1 MRGRALVASLA
12 LLAAC
17 AAPGPREVLVGTDL
31 CEHCHMTV
39 ADPRFVAQ
47 LVTTT
52 GKVLVYDD
60 AGCLATAL
68 NDAVVAGD
76 RVGSLWVTD
85 FLSPAGLLEAPTA
98 WFVRAPSLSTP
109 MASGLAAVGSAA
121 QADSLAAALGGE
133 VLRWDAVRTI
143 PHGH

>member
-1 MRGRALVASLA
+1 MRRLSLTVL
-12 LLAAC
+12 LLASC

-39 ADPRFVAQ
+39 ADPRFVSQ

-76 RVGSLWVTD
+76 QVGSLWVTN
-85 FLSPAGLLEAPTA
+85 FLSPAGLLEAPDA
-98 WFVRAPSLSTP
+98 WFVRAPTLSTP

-121 QADSLAAALGGE
+121 QADSLATALGGE
-133 VLRWDAVRTI
+133 ILRWDAVRST

>member
-1 MRGRALVASLA
+1 MRVLLGTAL

-17 AAPGPREVLVGTDL
+17 AAPGPREVLVGSDL

-39 ADPRFVAQ
+39 ADPRFVSQ

-76 RVGSLWVTD
+76 QVRSLWVTD
-85 FLSPAGLLEAPTA
+85 FLSPAGLLEAPDA
-98 WFVRAPSLSTP
+98 WFVRAPTLSTP
-109 MASGLAAVGSAA
+109 MASGLAAVGTAA
-121 QADSLAAALGGE
+121 QADSLAAVLGGE
-133 VLRWDAVRTI
+133 VLRWDQVRTT

>member
-1 MRGRALVASLA
+1 MTRSFLVAVL

-17 AAPGPREVLVGTDL
+17 ATPGPREVVVGTDL
-31 CEHCHMTV
+31 CQHCHMTV
-39 ADPRFVAQ
+39 ADPRFVSQ

-68 NDAVVAGD
+68 QDEVVSGEQV
-76 RVGSLWVTD
+76 RSLWVTD
-85 FLSPAGLLEAPTA
+85 FLSPAGLLEAPAA

-109 MASGLAAVGSAA
+109 MASGLAAVATAA
-121 QADSLAAALGGE
+121 QADSLATALGGE
-133 VLRWDAVRTI
+133 VLRWDAVRI
-143 PHGH
+143 SPHGH